1 MKKFFS
7 LIAAV
12 LFAGSMMAIDFTL
25 SSAAEV
31 TKSGVT
37 VTFDKGDG
45 NNAPAWYDNGLRL
58 YASNT
63 VTISSESTIT
73 GITFN
78 WEKQGTK
85 AFNTATASVGEY
97 SHPSAAGNGVWTGSA
112 NEVTFT
118 LGASGQLL
126 LNTFSVTIDG
136 EEGGEGG
143 EGGEEE
149 EDEVCSVSGT
159 GTWAFVE
166 AYYDFYNDGSV
177 DINLFTTAGWYFD
190 EEGNLY
196 GEGAGAAVVFD
207 IIPEDQSDLA
217 GTYTVAN
224 DKLDPNYCYIV
235 EYASA
240 DDEEGTS
247 HEIVDGSV
255 VISLNTEGT
264 AYNLVY
270 SLKFDDESEASGVV
284 EGLCLIGGEGE
295 EQAVANVAADNK
307 TVKVLRNGQLIIKKN
322 GAEYDAAGKIVK

>member
-25 SSAAEV
+25 SSAASV
-31 TKSGVT
+31 TKEGVT
-37 VTFDKGDG
+37 VTFDKASGSA
-45 NNAPAWYDNGLRL
+45 APAWYDNGLRL
-58 YASNT
+58 YAKNT

-78 WEKQGTK
+78 WEKQGSK
-85 AFNTATASVGEY
+85 AFATATASVGSY
-97 SHPSAAGNGVWTGSA
+97 SHPSAAGDGVWSGSA

-118 LGASGQLL
+118 LGDAGQLQ

-136 EEGGEGG
+136 EGGEGG
-143 EGGEEE
+143 ESGEEE

-159 GTWAFVE
+159 GAWAFVE

-196 GEGAGAAVVFD
+196 GEGAGAVVVFD
-207 IIPEDQSDLA
+207 ILPQDQSDLV
-217 GTYTVAN
+217 GTYSVAN
-224 DKLDPNYCYIV
+224 GKLDPEYCYIA

-240 DDEEGTS
+240 DDEGTT
-247 HEIVDGSV
+247 HEIVDGT
-255 VISLNTEGT
+255 VIIALNDEGT

-270 SLKFDDESEASGVV
+270 NLTLDDESEATGTVV
-284 EGLCLIGGEGE
+284 GLCLIDGGEGE
-295 EQAVANVAADNK
+295 TSAVANVAADNK
-307 TVKVLRNGQLIIKKN
+307 TVKILRNGQLIIKKN